1 VRKIVMNEI
10 NELMDFKIMASKG
23 QNQQKKSK
31 NTNLGKWIKPMNT
44 IKIGKYSIDGGFIYI
59 GGDLKGLDDYYTE
72 SSLIDPSLSINE
84 QFPDYNADEIGYWP
98 SYCDISPSSRAA
110 YLEWL
115 GSDRNDPETPIAYV
129 FLYFY
134 GLERRLLIDF
144 SKGIVC
150 EEERAELI
158 QELYRLKGIY
168 GENRSFNGYICS
180 LLAFLWVQ
188 NGGSYKLNN
197 KFIFDGVEFSVVFK
211 LLLAKCVNEGKPVSN
226 VIALAWVRNHP
237 DINLK
242 TPAIRCKNEFNQ
254 LFKLRYNQEYDKGI
268 SISPNK
274 TKLKFDYYPSSSSL
288 RGYQG
293 IKLDLPDVSR
303 LKAPVKKLILIA
315 EACAVELDSYSRLI
329 GRSKNNR
336 VSLSSV
342 ALLPSDLIDLIN
354 NPSFNSLKQWL
365 SVQLVKSKGMI
376 SIDALFKKL
385 GEERPLKINKKESE
399 FIVAIIEKTG
409 FGMAPDIR
417 FHHAKPDVNENIVI
431 FETGHG
437 DDFIPSHSFNQIGT
451 ILRLGSIV
459 AKIDGHVDSTE
470 VSFLENLIN
479 NDGQLNQ
486 TEKLSLNAFLHWQL
500 SATLSVTGLKA
511 KLSTITDR
519 EKTAISHV
527 LIGVALADG
536 KIELSEIKKLEKLY
550 SSLGLDKSLVSNDIH
565 HFSSNNGGNQ
575 PFGIS
580 KVIRDD
586 NNELETQNSL
596 GFSINKEL
604 LQLYEEETAG
614 VKGILESIFVD
625 EENNIDDISQ
635 DETSSEIEYDDCIG
649 LNENHFNLFQKLII
663 KEEWSLKEVQLICKE
678 LNLMIDGA
686 LEEINE
692 WAFDKVDAPII
703 EDGNTISIDLELVKE
718 ITYL

>member
-1 VRKIVMNEI
+1 MIRNIELVDFLAHSNTKLEFENDATVFVGDNGSGKSSIIDAITFSLFGEHTRKNNKGLIRRGANQGFAKIEFSANGKNYQAIRKI
-10 NELMDFKIMASKG
+10 DSKG
-23 QNQQKKSK
+23 
-31 NTNLGKWIKPMNT
+31 TLT
-44 IKIGKYSIDGGFIYI
+44 A
-59 GGDLKGLDDYYTE
+59 
-72 SSLIDPSLSINE
+72 
-84 QFPDYNADEIGYWP
+84 QF
-98 SYCDISPSSRAA
+98 
-110 YLEWL
+110 
-115 GSDRNDPETPIAYV
+115 
-129 FLYFY
+129 
-134 GLERRLLIDF
+134 
-144 SKGIVC
+144 
-150 EEERAELI
+150 AE
-158 QELYRLKGIY
+158 
-168 GENRSFNGYICS
+168 NVNG
-180 LLAFLWVQ
+180 
-188 NGGSYKLNN
+188 
-197 KFIFDGVEFSVVFK
+197 
-211 LLLAKCVNEGKPVSN
+211 
-226 VIALAWVRNHP
+226 
-237 DINLK
+237 
-242 TPAIRCKNEFNQ
+242 
-254 LFKLRYNQEYDKGI
+254 
-268 SISPNK
+268 
-274 TKLKFDYYPSSSSL
+274 
-288 RGYQG
+288 
-293 IKLDLPDVSR
+293 
-303 LKAPVKKLILIA
+303 KLILIA

-459 AKIDGHVDSTE
+459 AKIDGHVDSAE

-550 SSLGLDKSLVSNDIH
+550 SSLWLDKSLVSNDIH